1 MNDLRFEE
9 VSHAYGAVDVV
20 REVSLTVAAG
30 DVACLLGPSGC
41 GKTTLLR
48 LAAGLKVLLRG
59 RITVG
64 DRVVAEG
71 ASRHHTP
78 PEERGCGL
86 MFQDYALFPHLTI
99 LDNIAFGIADR
110 PAERKNWIFLALE
123 RMGMEGLAD
132 AYPHTLSGGQQ
143 QRTALLRALAPE
155 PKVLLLDEPFSD
167 LDVTRR
173 AQVREQTL
181 DLLRDTRVTTLM
193 VTHDPEEAMFMADR
207 LLVMNDGRIVQSGS
221 PAEIYLHPA
230 DAFVAGLFGPLNRV
244 SGTVAQG
251 RIETPLGAFPADGV
265 EHSGQAVVLIRPE
278 GVLLVDPQGSGGKDL
293 PSAGVPARVVTARL
307 LGRASHLRIAVA
319 GVGEPLQV
327 LVPGV
332 FLPEVGAELTARV
345 DPSHAFAFADD

>member
-9 VSHAYGAVDVV
+9 VSHAYGTVDVV
-20 REVSLTVAAG
+20 REVSMNIVAG
-30 DVACLLGPSGC
+30 EVACLLGPSGC

-48 LAAGLKVLLRG
+48 LAAGLEVLLRG
-59 RITVG
+59 RIIVG
-64 DRVVAEG
+64 DRIVADG
-71 ASRHHTP
+71 TNRHHAP
-78 PEERGCGL
+78 PEERDCGL

-123 RMGMEGLAD
+123 CMGMEGLAS

-207 LLVMNDGRIVQSGS
+207 LLVMNEGRIIQSGS
-221 PAEIYLHPA
+221 PADIYLHPA

-244 SGTVAQG
+244 VAKVDRG
-251 RIETPLGAFPADGV
+251 RIESPLGVYPADELGNG
-265 EHSGQAVVLIRPE
+265 EIASVLVRPE
-278 GVLLVDPQGSGGKDL
+278 GLLVSELDKHSDDVP
-293 PSAGVPARVVTARL
+293 PAGVRASVVAARL
-307 LGRASHLRIAVA
+307 LGRASHLRVAIA
-319 GVGEPLQV
+319 GIDEPLQV

-332 FLPEVGAELTARV
+332 FLPEVGTEVAVHV
-345 DPSHAFAFADD
+345 DPEHAFVFADD

>member
-9 VSHAYGAVDVV
+9 VSHAYGTVDVV
-20 REVSLTVAAG
+20 REVSMNVVAG
-30 DVACLLGPSGC
+30 EVACLLGPSGC

-48 LAAGLKVLLRG
+48 LAAGLEVLLRG
-59 RITVG
+59 RIIVG
-64 DRVVAEG
+64 DRIVADG
-71 ASRHHTP
+71 TNRHHTP
-78 PEERGCGL
+78 PEERDCGL

-99 LDNIAFGIADR
+99 LDNIAFGIVDR

-123 RMGMEGLAD
+123 RMGMEGLAS

-207 LLVMNDGRIVQSGS
+207 LLVMNEGRIIQSGS
-221 PAEIYLHPA
+221 PADIYLHPA

-244 SGTVAQG
+244 VAKVDRG
-251 RIETPLGAFPADGV
+251 RIESPLGVYPADGLGNG
-265 EHSGQAVVLIRPE
+265 EIASVLVRPE
-278 GVLLVDPQGSGGKDL
+278 GLLVSELDKHSDDVP
-293 PSAGVPARVVTARL
+293 PAGVRASVVAARL
-307 LGRASHLRIAVA
+307 LGRASHLRVAIA
-319 GVGEPLQV
+319 GIDEPLQV

-332 FLPEVGAELTARV
+332 FLPEVGTEVAVHV
-345 DPSHAFAFADD
+345 DPEHAFVFADD